1 MSMKS
6 ENPINLAD
14 IVRFLLGAQILGL
27 RTGIPLED
35 TAGGGRAVTQF
46 EDQVWFLDASG
57 NTLSAIPADLLAAL
71 SNENNPAGLFMDAFP
86 PSGGHAPRR
95 LTVRTNGGVYQDSAA
110 LIHHALERLPPR
122 TTVAFLVPGS
132 VVIAPSFEQ
141 LRADIDSTHAVTWLI
156 FADGRLLTGV
166 SPRLQVVLMLVI
178 VGAGP
183 AEVTRIVNLRNCEP
197 GTWGK
202 EIRAARKREGGE
214 ADNTVVLRGVRLGQG
229 PWTYERW
236 TKAYSKLRDDAAEL
250 GQLRPLREL
259 VDAAITN
266 PVSPREGQD
275 FRLVGDEEEAP
286 SGYIAVVGGR
296 EIRPEGIVL
305 PGRYWARKDAVP
317 ELMMVAEGDV
327 LLRTFLNAG
336 PHQQQ
341 ILAVVVPPGLVA
353 ALGPYVILLRW
364 KPEVPRQARELLVSW
379 LTSERASKS
388 LAGNGGACLPQL
400 STSILLNSEV
410 PHPNDRVVTA
420 LESLGTLEEWYQERA
435 QAVGAAR
442 RAVFSAERYTEAVP
456 LLLDAQQKEGERV
469 TAAEDSQKFGYLVRN
484 YFPHPV
490 ALRREKLLVQEH
502 GKARL
507 EETLECAEHLCHFLA
522 ACGLVQLAALQP
534 DVDPVKHLGPKHD
547 GTVLE
552 FNWGNS
558 WSLFKKAVITSRRLK
573 DPLVAPIPGMCYFDD
588 FEGKPNAGTIGA
600 EGALRKLR
608 NDLSHLHGLT
618 EPQCVQESRKRSEDL
633 DELLEAVSFLV
644 DVPLVYIRD
653 YALDGFTGERR
664 VVYDLLRGASVVFE
678 RVQRVVGKEIPRESL
693 GLLGHSGDFYTL
705 SPWLNLHTCEVCKRP
720 EVFVFNRCTKGQEAT
735 FVAMESGHPWPSEEM
750 GGVFSKLMMPH
761 AGL

>member
-1 MSMKS
+1 MKS
-6 ENPINLAD
+6 EEPINLAG
-14 IVRFLLGAQILGL
+14 IVRLLLGDQILGL

-35 TAGGGRAVTQF
+35 ADGGGRAATQF
-46 EDQVWFLDASG
+46 EDQVWFLDAST
-57 NTLSAIPADLLAAL
+57 NTLSAIPPDLLAAL
-71 SNENNPAGLFMDAFP
+71 SDENNPVGLFMETFP
-86 PSGGHAPRR
+86 PSDVHARRR
-95 LTVRTNGGVYQDSAA
+95 LTVRTNGGVYQGSGAI
-110 LIHHALERLPPR
+110 IHHALESLPPR
-122 TTVAFLVPGS
+122 TTVAFLADAA
-132 VVIAPSFEQ
+132 VVALRTFRQ
-141 LRADIDSTHAVTWLI
+141 LRADIDSAHAVTWLV
-156 FADGRLLTGV
+156 FTDGRLLPGAPLFFPFVLLVVVVGV
-166 SPRLQVVLMLVI
+166 
-178 VGAGP
+178 GP

-197 GTWGK
+197 STWGK

-214 ADNTVVLRGVRLGQG
+214 ADNAVVLRGVRLGQG

-236 TKAYSKLRDDAAEL
+236 TKAYSRLRDDAAEL

-259 VDAAITN
+259 VDVAITN
-266 PVSPREGQD
+266 PVPPREGQD

-286 SGYIAVVGGR
+286 SGYIAVIGGR

-305 PGRYWARKDAVP
+305 PGRYWARRDAVP
-317 ELMMVAEGDV
+317 GRMMVAEGDV
-327 LLRTFLNAG
+327 LIRTFLIAG
-336 PHQQQ
+336 SHQPQV
-341 ILAVVVPPGLVA
+341 LAAVIPPGLVA
-353 ALGPYVILLRW
+353 ALGPYAILFRW
-364 KPEVPRQARELLVSW
+364 KPEVPRQARELLISW
-379 LTSERASKS
+379 LNSERATKS
-388 LAGNGGACLPQL
+388 LAANGGLGPHL
-400 STSILLNSEV
+400 SPAVLLDLEV
-410 PHPNDRVVTA
+410 PHPNDKVVTA
-420 LESLGTLEEWYQERA
+420 LESLGELEEWYQARA

-456 LLLDAQQKEGERV
+456 LLLEAQQKEGERV

-490 ALRREKLLVQEH
+490 ALRREKLLVLEH

-507 EETLECAEHLCHFLA
+507 EETLKCAEHLCHFLA

-534 DVDPVKHLGPKHD
+534 DLDPVKHLGPKHD

-552 FNWGNS
+552 FNWGSS
-558 WSLFKKAVITSRRLK
+558 WSLFKKAVVASRKLK
-573 DPLVAPIPGMCYFDD
+573 DPLGAPIPGMCYFDD

-618 EPQCVQESRKRSEDL
+618 EPQWVQESRQRSEDL

-644 DVPLVYIRD
+644 AVPLVYVRD
-653 YALDGFTGERR
+653 YALDGCTGERQ

-678 RVQRVVGKEIPRESL
+678 RVKRVVGKEIPRESL

-735 FVAMESGHPWPSEEM
+735 FVAMETGHPWPSEEM

>member
-1 MSMKS
+1 MKTAD
-6 ENPINLAD
+6 PVQLAE
-14 IVRFLLGAQILGL
+14 IVRLLLGDQILGL

-35 TAGGGRAVTQF
+35 TDGSGRAVAQF
-46 EDQVWFLDASG
+46 EDKVSFLDVST
-57 NTLSAIPADLLAAL
+57 NTLSAIPPDILAAL
-71 SNENNPAGLFMDAFP
+71 SDENNPVGLFMDAFLP
-86 PSGGHAPRR
+86 PSDGHAPGP

-110 LIHHALERLPPR
+110 LIHHALESLPPR
-122 TTVAFLVPGS
+122 TNVAFLVPGS
-132 VVIAPSFEQ
+132 VVTAPSFEH

-178 VGAGP
+178 VSAGP

-197 GTWGK
+197 GTWGQVM
-202 EIRAARKREGGE
+202 RAARKRQGGE
-214 ADNTVVLRGVRLGQG
+214 ANNAVVLRGVRLGQG
-229 PWTYERW
+229 PWTYEPW
-236 TKAYSKLRDDAAEL
+236 TKAYSKLRDDSAVL

-259 VDAAITN
+259 VDVAITN

-305 PGRYWARKDAVP
+305 PGRYWARRDAVP
-317 ELMMVAEGDV
+317 GRMMVAEGDV
-327 LLRTFLNAG
+327 LLRTFYNAG
-336 PHQQQ
+336 VHQQH
-341 ILAVVVPPGLVA
+341 ILAGVVPPGLVA
-353 ALGPYVILLRW
+353 ALGPYAILLRW
-364 KPEVPRQARELLVSW
+364 KPEVPRQARQLLVSW
-379 LTSERASKS
+379 LMSERASQS
-388 LAGNGGACLPQL
+388 LAANGIRGLY
-400 STSILLNSEV
+400 LNSTVLLDLEV
-410 PHPNDRVVTA
+410 PHPNDKVVTA
-420 LESLGTLEEWYQERA
+420 LESLGELEAWYQTRA

-442 RAVFSAERYTEAVP
+442 RAVFSAEHYAEAVP
-456 LLLDAQQKEGERV
+456 LLLEAQQKEGERV

-490 ALRREKLLVQEH
+490 ALRREKLLVLEH

-507 EETLECAEHLCHFLA
+507 EETLKCAEHLCHFLA

-534 DVDPVKHLGPKHD
+534 DLDPVKHLGPKHD

-558 WSLFKKAVITSRRLK
+558 WSLFEKAVVASRKLK
-573 DPLVAPIPGMCYFDD
+573 DPLVAPIPGMCYFND
-588 FEGKPNAGTIGA
+588 FEGKGA
-600 EGALRKLR
+600 EGELRKLR
-608 NDLSHLHGLT
+608 NDLSHLRDLT
-618 EPQCVQESRKRSEDL
+618 EAQWVQESRQRSDDL

-644 DVPLVYIRD
+644 AVPLVYVRD

-678 RVQRVVGKEIPRESL
+678 PVKRIVGKEIPRGSL
-693 GLLGHSGDFYTL
+693 GLLGHSGDFFSL
-705 SPWLNLHTCEVCKRP
+705 SPWLKFHTCEVCKRP
-720 EVFVFNRCTKGQEAT
+720 EVFVFNRCTKGQAAT

-750 GGVFSKLMMPH
+750 GGVFSKLMLPH